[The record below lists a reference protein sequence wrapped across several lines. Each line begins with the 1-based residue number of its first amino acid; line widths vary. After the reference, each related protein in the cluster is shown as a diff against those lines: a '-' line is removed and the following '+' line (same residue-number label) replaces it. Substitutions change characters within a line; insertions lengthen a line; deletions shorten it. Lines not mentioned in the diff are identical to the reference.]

1 MFFLEARLKI
11 YLICIQSFWFHV
23 FFVLLQTRNI
33 FARIRICLFQKFDY
47 KNVVQ
52 EFSQVTLFERKQ
64 I

>member
-1 MFFLEARLKI
+1 MSFLEARLKI

-47 KNVVQ
+47 KNAVQ